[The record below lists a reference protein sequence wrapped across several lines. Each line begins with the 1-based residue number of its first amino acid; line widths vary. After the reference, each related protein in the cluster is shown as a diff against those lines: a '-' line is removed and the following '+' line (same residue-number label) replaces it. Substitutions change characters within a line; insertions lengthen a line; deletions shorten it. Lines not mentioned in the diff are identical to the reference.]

1 MRNNAMTRNQSFTAA
16 ALAIVAIIVG
26 VVVWNT
32 YSTTTAP
39 TSQPGI
45 DAIDDALRQIPEDS
59 TNP

>member
-1 MRNNAMTRNQSFTAA
+1 MTRNQSFTAA

-32 YSTTTAP
+32 YTSTTAP